1 MPRSRQPVCRRMS
14 PPICATIPPTS
25 TAASV
30 PSGSLT
36 SPIGPV
42 NTRGARRPLK
52 WCAHISV
59 PHFRYRCARC
69 ALIRGTLNSPEVAVK
84 AEVAQQVTLLE
95 LTELDA
101 ELSRL
106 AHRAAHLPE
115 QQHLDEVRSRER
127 SAADRLAALGI
138 LIADLD
144 AEVARLESEVDAVRK
159 REDRD
164 RGLLDSGSVNPKQL
178 EELQHELD
186 TLERRQG
193 SLEDSLLEVMERRE
207 QLAAEHAGEQA
218 VVAGLRD
225 DLVLAEE
232 VHARVLAEIEATRT
246 ERVARRSELVSGLDA
261 DLVKLYERQAATSG
275 VGAGRLA
282 GGRCGACRIELDRGE
297 LARITAAADDE
308 VLRCSECGAIL
319 LRVRGPGS

>member
-1 MPRSRQPVCRRMS
+1 
-14 PPICATIPPTS
+14 
-25 TAASV
+25 
-30 PSGSLT
+30 
-36 SPIGPV
+36 
-42 NTRGARRPLK
+42 
-52 WCAHISV
+52 
-59 PHFRYRCARC
+59 
-69 ALIRGTLNSPEVAVK
+69 VK

-101 ELSRL
+101 ELLRL
-106 AHRAAHLPE
+106 AHRVAHLPE
-115 QQHLDEVRSRER
+115 QQHLEEVRSSER
-127 SAADRLAALGI
+127 SATDRLAALGI

-164 RGLLDSGSVNPKQL
+164 RALLDSGSVNPKHF

-218 VVAGLRD
+218 TVEGLRD
-225 DLVLAEE
+225 DLALAEE
-232 VHARVLAEIEATRT
+232 AHARVLAEIEATRI
-246 ERVARRSELVSGLDA
+246 ERAARRSELVSGLDA

-297 LARITAAADDE
+297 LARITAAADDD
-308 VLRCSECGAIL
+308 VQRCSECGAIL

>member
-1 MPRSRQPVCRRMS
+1 M
-14 PPICATIPPTS
+14 
-25 TAASV
+25 
-30 PSGSLT
+30 
-36 SPIGPV
+36 
-42 NTRGARRPLK
+42 
-52 WCAHISV
+52 
-59 PHFRYRCARC
+59 
-69 ALIRGTLNSPEVAVK
+69 K
-84 AEVAQQVTLLE
+84 AEVAQQITLLE

-106 AHRAAHLPE
+106 AHRAGNLPE
-115 QQHLDEVRSRER
+115 QQDFDEVRSGER
-127 SAADRLAALGI
+127 AAADRLAALD
-138 LIADLD
+138 IAIEDLD

-207 QLAAEHAGEQA
+207 QLAAERVGEQA
-218 VVAGLRD
+218 AVEGLRA
-225 DLVLAEE
+225 DLLLAEE
-232 VHARVLAEIEATRT
+232 ARTRVLAEMEGTRT
-246 ERVARRSELVSGLDA
+246 ERAARRSELVSGLDA
-261 DLVKLYERQAATSG
+261 DLVKLYERQAATTG
-275 VGAGRLA
+275 FGAGRLV

>member
-1 MPRSRQPVCRRMS
+1 M
-14 PPICATIPPTS
+14 
-25 TAASV
+25 
-30 PSGSLT
+30 
-36 SPIGPV
+36 
-42 NTRGARRPLK
+42 
-52 WCAHISV
+52 
-59 PHFRYRCARC
+59 
-69 ALIRGTLNSPEVAVK
+69 K

-106 AHRAAHLPE
+106 GHRAAHLPE
-115 QQHLDEVRSRER
+115 QQHLEEVRSSER

-207 QLAAEHAGEQA
+207 ELAAEHAGEQA
-218 VVAGLRD
+218 AVERLRG
-225 DLVLAEE
+225 DLLLAEE
-232 VHARVLAEIEATRT
+232 ARARVLAEIEATRT
-246 ERVARRSELVSGLDA
+246 ERVARRTELVSGLDA
-261 DLVKLYERQAATSG
+261 DLVKLYERQAATTG
-275 VGAGRLA
+275 FGAGRLV

>member
-1 MPRSRQPVCRRMS
+1 M
-14 PPICATIPPTS
+14 
-25 TAASV
+25 
-30 PSGSLT
+30 
-36 SPIGPV
+36 
-42 NTRGARRPLK
+42 
-52 WCAHISV
+52 
-59 PHFRYRCARC
+59 
-69 ALIRGTLNSPEVAVK
+69 K
-84 AEVAQQVTLLE
+84 AEVAQHVTLLE

-115 QQHLDEVRSRER
+115 QQHLDEVRSSER

-164 RGLLDSGSVNPKQL
+164 RALLDSGSVNPKQL

-207 QLAAEHAGEQA
+207 ELAAEQAGEQA
-218 VVAGLRD
+218 AVAGLRD

-232 VHARVLAEIEATRT
+232 AHARVLAEIEATRT
-246 ERVARRSELVSGLDA
+246 ERGARRSELVSGLDA

>member
-1 MPRSRQPVCRRMS
+1 M
-14 PPICATIPPTS
+14 
-25 TAASV
+25 
-30 PSGSLT
+30 
-36 SPIGPV
+36 
-42 NTRGARRPLK
+42 
-52 WCAHISV
+52 
-59 PHFRYRCARC
+59 
-69 ALIRGTLNSPEVAVK
+69 K
-84 AEVAQQVTLLE
+84 AEVAQQITLLE

-106 AHRAAHLPE
+106 AHRAGNLPE
-115 QQHLDEVRSRER
+115 QQHFDEVRSGER
-127 SAADRLAALGI
+127 AAADRLAALD
-138 LIADLD
+138 IAIEDLD

-207 QLAAEHAGEQA
+207 QLAAERVGEQA
-218 VVAGLRD
+218 AVEGLRA
-225 DLVLAEE
+225 DLLLAEE
-232 VHARVLAEIEATRT
+232 ARARALAEMEGTRT
-246 ERVARRSELVSGLDA
+246 ERAARRSELVSGLDA
-261 DLVKLYERQAATSG
+261 DLVKLYERQAATTG
-275 VGAGRLA
+275 FGAGRLV

>member
-1 MPRSRQPVCRRMS
+1 M
-14 PPICATIPPTS
+14 
-25 TAASV
+25 
-30 PSGSLT
+30 
-36 SPIGPV
+36 
-42 NTRGARRPLK
+42 
-52 WCAHISV
+52 
-59 PHFRYRCARC
+59 
-69 ALIRGTLNSPEVAVK
+69 K
-84 AEVAQQVTLLE
+84 AEVAQQITLLE

-115 QQHLDEVRSRER
+115 QQHLDEVRSGER
-127 SAADRLAALGI
+127 SAADRLAALDI

-207 QLAAEHAGEQA
+207 ELAAEHAGEQA
-218 VVAGLRD
+218 AVVRLRG
-225 DLVLAEE
+225 DLLLAEE
-232 VHARVLAEIEATRT
+232 ARARVLAEIEATRT
-246 ERVARRSELVSGLDA
+246 ERVARRTELVSGLDA
-261 DLVKLYERQAATSG
+261 DLVKLYERQATTSG